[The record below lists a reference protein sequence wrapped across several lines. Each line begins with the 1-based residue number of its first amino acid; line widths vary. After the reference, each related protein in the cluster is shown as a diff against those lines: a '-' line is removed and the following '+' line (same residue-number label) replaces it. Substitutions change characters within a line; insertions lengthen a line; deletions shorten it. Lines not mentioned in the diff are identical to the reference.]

1 MASHVTGNFPL
12 HEAAIAGHI
21 GSDDTF
27 VVVVIIII
35 IIIITSPSSEPSL
48 VYDNHSQTLRCAAI

>member
-27 VVVVIIII
+27 VVIIII